1 MLPTLRQLEASAL
14 VYRLGSLTEA
24 AAKLCIARCAIS
36 LLIRQ
41 IEEVAQVRLF
51 DGTTRA
57 LRPTPACHEAVTFA
71 ERILSDARG
80 LAHFMPDV
88 TKLKSTI
95 TFEGEWL

>member
-57 LRPTPACHEAVTFA
+57 LRPTPACHEAVNLQSAFSPTQ
-71 ERILSDARG
+71 
-80 LAHFMPDV
+80 
-88 TKLKSTI
+88 
-95 TFEGEWL
+95 EGSPISCRT